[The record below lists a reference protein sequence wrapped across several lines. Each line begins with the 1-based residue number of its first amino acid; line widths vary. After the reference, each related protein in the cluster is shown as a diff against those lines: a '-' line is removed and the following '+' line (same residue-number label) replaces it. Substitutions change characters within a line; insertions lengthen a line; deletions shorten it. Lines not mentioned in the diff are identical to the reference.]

1 MKTTVLATLTCL
13 GMGATS
19 LLMPG
24 LAAADDSSATIDGE
38 LTAQMGPAQE
48 YQRGLSVNGVA
59 PTLRSVVVDGESI
72 LAYCIEYWIQAAD
85 PDHESAVT
93 TWDEFTGDNHF
104 KSDPQVR
111 QRVAWILRHSYPTLT
126 LDELAQQ
133 TGTVQ
138 VSAPEVIS
146 ATQAAIWHF
155 TDDFVPDGKLTVEA
169 GPTAQ
174 LAEHSADNVQ
184 KIFDYLTGASNTG
197 LTEQEVQASV
207 TLEDAT
213 EPNADVPE
221 TLSSV
226 VADDGDHL
234 FGPIRLNASTPEV
247 DLRVNSVEEAVHE
260 QLSVLDAEGGPVD
273 INQSVHADELWIHV
287 PAEVES
293 GSVQLTAESVE
304 YGYTGRLIIPEPDGQ
319 RRFQTIVVVDQ
330 ATDHAST
337 EIELAWEQIVIDE
350 PAENPPAEEPP
361 TEVQTPEA
369 SPNPTPTVEEPLIQE
384 PEPEQSPVQR
394 PEDEEP
400 EAPQTPTVSTE
411 PEVPE
416 ESEPVEPSSP
426 QESVPEEIDEAE
438 PAAELATTGAH
449 ETRNIL
455 IALGT
460 IAVGIGLLVVNRFRR
475 ARM

>member
-24 LAAADDSSATIDGE
+24 LAAANDASVSVEEE

-59 PTLRSVVVDGESI
+59 PTLRSVVVNGESI

-138 VSAPEVIS
+138 LSAAEAIS

-155 TDDFVPDGKLTVEA
+155 TDDFVPDGKLTVES

-174 LAEHSADNVQ
+174 LAEHSSDNVR
-184 KIFDYLTGASNTG
+184 KIFAYLTGDSNTG

-213 EPNADVPE
+213 EPNVDVPE
-221 TLSSV
+221 PLSSV
-226 VADDGDHL
+226 IADDGDHL
-234 FGPIRLNASTPEV
+234 LGPIRLNASTPEV
-247 DLRVNSVEEAVHE
+247 DLSVHSAEEGVHE
-260 QLSVLDAEGGPVD
+260 QLSVLDAEGEPVD
-273 INQSVHADELWIHV
+273 MNQSVHADELWIHV
-287 PAEVES
+287 PAEVET

-330 ATDHAST
+330 ATDHAAT
-337 EIELAWEQIVIDE
+337 EIELAWEQVMIEE
-350 PAENPPAEEPP
+350 PAEDPPAEEPP
-361 TEVQTPEA
+361 AEVRTPEA
-369 SPNPTPTVEEPLIQE
+369 SPSPTVEEPLIQE
-384 PEPEQSPVQR
+384 PEPEPEQSPVQQ

-400 EAPQTPTVSTE
+400 EVSQTPTASTE
-411 PEVPE
+411 PEAPE

-460 IAVGIGLLVVNRFRR
+460 IAAGIGLLVVNRFRR

>member
-13 GMGATS
+13 GMSTTS

-24 LAAADDSSATIDGE
+24 LAAADDSSATVEKE
-38 LTAQMGPAQE
+38 LAAKMGPAQE
-48 YQRGLSVNGVA
+48 YESGLSVNGVA
-59 PTLRSVVVDGESI
+59 PILRSVVVDGESI

-111 QRVAWILRHSYPTLT
+111 QHVAWILRHSYPTLS
-126 LDELAQQ
+126 LEELAQQ
-133 TGTVQ
+133 TGTAQ
-138 VSAPEVIS
+138 LSAAEAIS

-155 TDDFVPDGKLTVEA
+155 TDDFVPDSKLTVED
-169 GPTAQ
+169 GPTTQ
-174 LAEHSADNVQ
+174 LAEHSTKNVQ
-184 KIFDYLTGASNTG
+184 QVFDYLTGDSNTG

-207 TLEDAT
+207 ALEDAT
-213 EPNADVPE
+213 EPNTDVPE
-221 TLSSV
+221 PFESV
-226 VADDGDHL
+226 IADDGDHL
-234 FGPIRLNASTPEV
+234 FGPIQLNASTPAIELAM
-247 DLRVNSVEEAVHE
+247 DSDNEIVHE
-260 QLSVLDAEGGPVD
+260 QISVFDANAEPVD
-273 INQSVHADELWIHV
+273 INRSVDVEELWVHV
-287 PAEVES
+287 PAELET
-293 GSVQLTAESVE
+293 GSVHLTAESVE

-319 RRFQTIVVVDQ
+319 RRYQTIVVVDQ

-337 EIELAWEQIVIDE
+337 EIELAWEQAKIDE
-350 PAENPPAEEPP
+350 PTETPPVEEPPAESP
-361 TEVQTPEA
+361 TPDATP
-369 SPNPTPTVEEPLIQE
+369 SPTPTSEPVTQE
-384 PEPEQSPVQR
+384 PEPEQPQDPA
-394 PEDEEP
+394 PENKEP
-400 EAPQTPTVSTE
+400 SEPATPSTEPE

-416 ESEPVEPSSP
+416 EPEPVESTSP
-426 QESVPEEIDEAE
+426 QENVPEEVPQAE

-475 ARM
+475 VRM